1 VFKDTIVMENY
12 VLIKG
17 VTKTYPNKFKAL
29 DQLDLSINQGEIFAL
44 LGPNGAGK
52 STLINTIC
60 GILNFESGK
69 ILVDNFDIKLNY
81 RQTRALIGVVPQELN
96 LEVFETVWNNVNY
109 SRGLYGK
116 PSNHQ
121 YIENL
126 LKELSLWDKKDNK
139 LRELSG
145 GMKRRVLIAKALSHE
160 PKILFLDEPTASVD
174 VELRKD
180 MWKIVKRLKKN
191 GVTIILT
198 THYIEEAEEIA
209 DRVGIINNGKI
220 ILVDEKERLIKKL
233 GQKILKIELTYPI
246 NVIPSNL
253 EKFNLKIDNTKKTLT
268 YTYDNRADKTG
279 ITSLLSEIKNQ
290 GMILK
295 DLSTE
300 QSSLESIFL
309 NLVKES
315 ENELVRS

>member
-1 VFKDTIVMENY
+1 M
-12 VLIKG
+12 
-17 VTKTYPNKFKAL
+17 
-29 DQLDLSINQGEIFAL
+29 
-44 LGPNGAGK
+44 
-52 STLINTIC
+52 
-60 GILNFESGK
+60 
-69 ILVDNFDIKLNY
+69 
-81 RQTRALIGVVPQELN
+81 
-96 LEVFETVWNNVNY
+96 
-109 SRGLYGK
+109 
-116 PSNHQ
+116 
-121 YIENL
+121 
-126 LKELSLWDKKDNK
+126 WDKKDNK

-180 MWKIVKRLKKN
+180 MWEIVKSLKKN

-198 THYIEEAEEIA
+198 THYIDEAEEIA
-209 DRVGIINNGKI
+209 DRVGIINNGRI

-233 GQKILKIELTYPI
+233 GQKILKIELTDPI

-268 YTYDNRADKTG
+268 YTYDTRADKTG

>member
-1 VFKDTIVMENY
+1 MFKDTNSMEKY
-12 VLIKG
+12 VLING
-17 VTKTYPNKFKAL
+17 VTKIYPNNFKAL
-29 DQLDLSINQGEIFAL
+29 DQLDLSIKQGEIFAL

-81 RQTRALIGVVPQELN
+81 RQTRALIGIVPQELN

-121 YIENL
+121 YIEKL

-160 PKILFLDEPTASVD
+160 PKVLFLDEPTASVD
-174 VELRKD
+174 VELRQD
-180 MWKIVKRLKKN
+180 MWKIVKRLKEN

-220 ILVDEKERLIKKL
+220 ILIDEKERLIKKL
-233 GQKILKIELTYPI
+233 GQKILIIELTDPI
-246 NVIPSNL
+246 NVIPTNL
-253 EKFNLKIDNTKKTLT
+253 EKYNLKIDNTKKILT
-268 YTYDNRADKTG
+268 YTYDTRADKTG
-279 ITSLLSEIKNQ
+279 ITSLLLEIKNQ

-315 ENELVRS
+315 